1 MAYDRAVKYLESE
14 NLLDKKVSV
23 KNIAVRDDICL
34 FFFAKDRTDYGR
46 LRDTWDRI
54 IKGENITYYEALRT
68 FKDKL
73 S

>member
-14 NLLDKKVSV
+14 GLLDKKVSV

-34 FFFAKDRTDYGR
+34 FFFVKDRTCYGR

-54 IKGENITYYEALRT
+54 VKGENITYYEALRT
-68 FKDKL
+68 LKDKL